1 MMRTL
6 RAYTR
11 YETRQFWL
19 TLFKFVI
26 PAKHN
31 HCKLFT
37 LNNSFEFFFFCIK
50 SNNYRKKYNEIII
63 EIRNI

>member
-37 LNNSFEFFFFCIK
+37 LDNLNSFFFAIK

-63 EIRNI
+63 EIRNV